1 MSGSLVAPGPG
12 LVLIV
17 PIGGTIAMAPS
28 MGGGLAIGLGMGELV
43 AMLGDQLSAKV
54 ELENARA
61 VPSSQLSL
69 DDVIALASLL
79 RDRLSSGRYV
89 GAVVTQGTDTMEES
103 AFALDLLVGSPLPVV
118 VTGAMRALGQPGSD
132 ALANLVGAV
141 ATAASA
147 EARRLGTVVVMN
159 DEIHAARFVRKAHT
173 SSPAAFVSAPGPMG
187 WIAEGRPRVALRPT
201 GEMSLPGF
209 PETPWSGSV
218 PVVPVGIGDDGA
230 ALTSL
235 ATQSARGLVV
245 AALGAGHVPERLVE
259 PLGQLAADLPV
270 VLASRSSA
278 GGVLENA
285 YDFPGSERDLL
296 GRGLI
301 PGQWLDAWK
310 CRILLELLLR
320 LGVPSVRTTFG
331 RILEQ
336 ALSDGSR

>member
-1 MSGSLVAPGPG
+1 MSGSLAAPGSGPV
-12 LVLIV
+12 LVV

-28 MGGGLAIGLGMGELV
+28 TEGGLAIGPGIGALIAV
-43 AMLGDQLSAKV
+43 LGDQLPAKV
-54 ELENARA
+54 ELEHARA

-69 DDVIALASLL
+69 DDVVELARLL
-79 RDRLSSGRYV
+79 RDRLDSGRYV

-118 VTGAMRALGQPGSD
+118 VTGAMRAPSQLGSD

-147 EARRLGTVVVMN
+147 EARSLGTVVVMN

-173 SSPAAFVSAPGPMG
+173 SSPAAFVSTPGPLG
-187 WIAEGRPRVALRPT
+187 WIAEGRPRIALRPM
-201 GEMSLPGF
+201 GAMSLPGF
-209 PETPWSGSV
+209 PEAPWAGSV
-218 PVVPVGIGDDGA
+218 PLVPVGIGDDG
-230 ALTSL
+230 TVL
-235 ATQSARGLVV
+235 ASFTTQSARGLVV
-245 AALGAGHVPERLVE
+245 AALGAGHVPERLVD
-259 PLGQLAADLPV
+259 PLGQLAAELPV

-296 GRGLI
+296 DRGLI
-301 PGQWLDAWK
+301 PGQWLNAWK

-320 LGVPSVRTTFG
+320 LGVPSVRAAFT

-336 ALSDGSR
+336 AVSAGSG